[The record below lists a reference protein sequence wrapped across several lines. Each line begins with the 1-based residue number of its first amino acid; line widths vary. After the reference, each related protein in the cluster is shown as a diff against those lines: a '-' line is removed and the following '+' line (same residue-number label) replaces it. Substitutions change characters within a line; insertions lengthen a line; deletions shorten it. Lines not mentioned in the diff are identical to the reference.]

1 MRRWRTTEH
10 ENGLQKSGVI
20 SYHSFDGQPSFSLG
34 TDVVDPLTM
43 NLLSSAKS
51 LRPVLVPARRI
62 YFQSRHGGHRGC
74 TKKLKLRHYPC
85 LCFIFELSG
94 FMVYWLPSATRTVE
108 TQVSD
113 GWTKLGA
120 L

>member
-51 LRPVLVPARRI
+51 LRPVLCAREAHLFSEQTPRHRELMALVV
-62 YFQSRHGGHRGC
+62 SREAFRLRPSDSLSLS
-74 TKKLKLRHYPC
+74 KL
-85 LCFIFELSG
+85 
-94 FMVYWLPSATRTVE
+94 
-108 TQVSD
+108 
-113 GWTKLGA
+113 
-120 L
+120 

>member
-43 NLLSSAKS
+43 NLLSSAKL
-51 LRPVLVPARRI
+51 LRPVLCAREAHL
-62 YFQSRHGGHRGC
+62 FSEQTQRHRDD
-74 TKKLKLRHYPC
+74 LRHNHLY
-85 LCFIFELSG
+85 CFEQVLTHKIRLVFPGVALV
-94 FMVYWLPSATRTVE
+94 FPLATSIP
-108 TQVSD
+108 TQH
-113 GWTKLGA
+113 KRRM
-120 L
+120 

>member
-51 LRPVLVPARRI
+51 LRPVLCAREAHLFSEQAQRT
-62 YFQSRHGGHRGC
+62 QR
-74 TKKLKLRHYPC
+74 LRRE
-85 LCFIFELSG
+85 I
-94 FMVYWLPSATRTVE
+94 
-108 TQVSD
+108 QVSYSIEKYLAS
-113 GWTKLGA
+113 GW
-120 L
+120 